1 MTRLRLPPDA
11 AGFAGAAFLA
21 GAGAGALASS
31 SGCFEAGVGAEALYG
46 TFDSSYGL
54 AGGEGVGWLVGV
66 SGTLVGV

>member
-31 SGCFEAGVGAEALYG
+31 SGCFEAGVGADA
-46 TFDSSYGL
+46 
-54 AGGEGVGWLVGV
+54 A
-66 SGTLVGV
+66 